1 MKNMQQQY
9 QEVPNVI
16 SGKDLDYLSDMFNW
30 MYESYKKT
38 INQIPSVQDE
48 VLKNHLQK
56 CATFFDTNLQNVLT
70 ILEGGQNE

>member
-1 MKNMQQQY
+1 MQQQY

-38 INQIPSVQDE
+38 MNQIPSVQDE
-48 VLKNHLQK
+48 ALKNHLQK
-56 CATFFDTNLQNVLT
+56 SATFFDTNLQNVLT

>member
-1 MKNMQQQY
+1 M
-9 QEVPNVI
+9 
-16 SGKDLDYLSDMFNW
+16 
-30 MYESYKKT
+30 
-38 INQIPSVQDE
+38 NQIPSVQDE